1 MSPPQLPDIHPMHSH
16 TEMTALTNRFR
27 KVLEHRLGTLACK
40 RTSGAEQNC
49 TTERRRMG
57 IKVRGA
63 LEIRLSQIAGGQKS
77 SCCA

>member
-1 MSPPQLPDIHPMHSH
+1 MLGRCPYTKGESG
-16 TEMTALTNRFR
+16 
-27 KVLEHRLGTLACK
+27 VLHFPRK

-49 TTERRRMG
+49 TTERHRMG

-63 LEIRLSQIAGGQKS
+63 LEIRVSQIAGGQKS